1 MRLLAGRSWDAWA
14 ALKQAM
20 DLTRRRL
27 ERGKSPASHKPT
39 ASTTRVAITAQGIIT
54 LLPILTF

>member
-20 DLTRRRL
+20 DLTRKRL
-27 ERGKSPASHKPT
+27 ERGYSPRPT
-39 ASTTRVAITAQGIIT
+39 NPQPR
-54 LLPILTF
+54 LRE